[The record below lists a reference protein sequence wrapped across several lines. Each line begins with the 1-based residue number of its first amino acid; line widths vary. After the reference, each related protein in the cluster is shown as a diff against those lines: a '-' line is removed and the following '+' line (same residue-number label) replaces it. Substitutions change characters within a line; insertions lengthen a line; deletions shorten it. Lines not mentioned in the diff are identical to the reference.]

1 MMFKKGGEKGPCG
14 DGKFR
19 IPGFP
24 IIPFVFPM
32 LTMMTYLGMALWLT
46 VRIARALEVLSL
58 ASTMNTMGDR
68 LSSVETADLEG
79 RIRQN
84 LFP

>member
-1 MMFKKGGEKGPCG
+1 MLFSKEKNHGHM
-14 DGKFR
+14 K
-19 IPGFP
+19 IPGYP

-32 LTMMTYLGMALWLT
+32 LTMMGYLCMALWLT
-46 VRIARALEVLSL
+46 KRITRALEVMALSKAL
-58 ASTMNTMGDR
+58 HDMGDR